1 LCWRHAHAD
10 GKSGTAMNE
19 DPTIIKM
26 NVAHYRELLK
36 LDLDD
41 QKRSTVNQLLEE
53 ALQEL
58 APKTNF
64 KK

>member
-1 LCWRHAHAD
+1 
-10 GKSGTAMNE
+10 MNE